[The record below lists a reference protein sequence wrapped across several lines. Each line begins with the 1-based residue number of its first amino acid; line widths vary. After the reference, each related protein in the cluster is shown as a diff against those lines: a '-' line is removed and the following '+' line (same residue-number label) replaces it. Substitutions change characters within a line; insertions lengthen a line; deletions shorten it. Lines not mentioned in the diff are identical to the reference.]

1 MMPVPT
7 ASDVNFKGHWDTLIA
22 AFDAATGSKAL
33 LVVAGIAGT
42 IIVIAA
48 VMSSLIAKRR
58 GGPLF
63 GGQDNHKIAGA
74 VIAGAFLAAPKI
86 VIPAALWVLGMIV
99 NAVIQ
104 VLRNSGGAV

>member
-33 LVVAGIAGT
+33 LVVAGT

-104 VLRNSGGAV
+104 VLRNSGVAV